1 MQSDKNTLLI
11 IGAICSF
18 AAALA
23 HLGCIVFGGDWYRFF
38 GAGEQMASM
47 AEQGLWYPTIVTSV
61 LVVVLLVWSLYALSG
76 ARVITRLPLLRSG
89 LCAISAIYLIR
100 GVAFIWLMPMFPEN
114 SLTFWLVSS
123 GVCLTIG
130 LLYALGTYQVWESR
144 TAAMA
149 GLRNPSPRSLR

>member
-18 AAALA
+18 VAALA
-23 HLGCIVFGGDWYRFF
+23 HLGCIVFGDDWYRFF

-61 LVVVLLVWSLYALSG
+61 LVVVLLIWSLYALSA
-76 ARVITRLPLLRSG
+76 ARVITHLPLLRLG
-89 LCAISAIYLIR
+89 LCVITAIYLLR
-100 GVAFIWLMPMFPEN
+100 GVAFFWLMPVFPEN

-123 GVCLTIG
+123 GFCLTIG
-130 LLYALGTYQVWESR
+130 LFYGAGTYQVWTDLSNR
-144 TAAMA
+144 KR
-149 GLRNPSPRSLR
+149 GRS